1 MLYCTK
7 CGEELPDDANFCH
20 KCGER
25 TEKGIEEGAPEV
37 SHRRADWEDELEEAV
52 SGAAKGVEEGLQAA
66 FEGMR
71 GARWGQNRYRV
82 EEDKSYSGEVTS
94 GRVFFSVMN
103 HNGAVKVSTWDK
115 PEYKIDMTVKAWG
128 YTKEEAEA
136 NLDELKI
143 ELNDMDDE
151 DQKRLILDIERPADT
166 WKRYSV
172 EIDVVLP
179 ASTENDLDV
188 SSSNGG
194 ISVNEVKGKTLKMST
209 SNGRLKLRDLSA
221 ELLSGKTSNG
231 RITLDDVTAERLEI
245 RTSNGR
251 IEGKVDAVEAFLRTS
266 NGKVDLDLPCVRS
279 GEYEL
284 KTSNGSVVVNV
295 AESPS
300 VGYDLDLHTSM
311 SRVRVDVPDLIY
323 TRNRKNSKRA
333 KTADYES
340 KEVKI
345 YIDAGTSNGSVRVN
359 S

>member
-25 TEKGIEEGAPEV
+25 TEKGIEESAPEV

-52 SGAAKGVEEGLQAA
+52 SSAAKGVEEGLQAA
-66 FEGMR
+66 FEGIR
-71 GARWGQNRYRV
+71 GARWGHNKYRV
-82 EEDKSYSGEVTS
+82 EEDKSYSGEVAT

-103 HNGAVKVSTWDK
+103 HNGVVKVSTWDK

-143 ELNDMDDE
+143 ELNDTDDE

-166 WKRYSV
+166 WRRYSV
-172 EIDVVLP
+172 DVDVVLP

-231 RITLDDVTAERLEI
+231 RITLDNVTADRLEC

-266 NGKVDLDLPCVRS
+266 NGKVDLDLPCARS

-284 KTSNGSVVVNV
+284 KTSNGSVQVNV
-295 AESPS
+295 EESPS
-300 VGYDLDLHTSM
+300 VGFDLDLHTSM
-311 SRVRVDVPDLIY
+311 STVRVNVPDLVY
-323 TRNRKNSKRA
+323 TRNRRHSKRA
-333 KTADYES
+333 KTANYES

-345 YIDAGTSNGSVRVN
+345 YIDASTSNGSVRVN